1 MKFVRLYARVLQLL
15 GSEARLGWLLALV
28 AEGTPQADREG
39 ANRIDA
45 SAPKFRRL
53 TAAFARRDGRMA
65 IRDGV
70 LIDVCEQ
77 GQLAVGLEL
86 APPPTEAV
94 PAPLPRHAADEVLCL
109 ARAIER
115 ASFHARLLWCSGEWA
130 WPASRVP
137 QVTRLQSSEPASTT
151 APAWS
156 MRSSLV

>member
-1 MKFVRLYARVLQLL
+1 MLAAAQRYE
-15 GSEARLGWLLALV
+15 EAALTRDR
-28 AEGTPQADREG
+28 AQAFAAAIERQ
-39 ANRIDA
+39 
-45 SAPKFRRL
+45 RL
-53 TAAFARRDGRMA
+53 TDQLRAAGDLGIRLHDTEYHV
-65 IRDGV
+65 RDGV
-70 LIDVCEQ
+70 LVDVCEN

-86 APPPTEAV
+86 APPPTEPA

-115 ASFHARLLWCSGEWA
+115 ASYHARVLWCSGEWA